1 MLHPLP
7 NTKIPDTAN
16 TQSVATEA
24 FILTRQWRDTA
35 NGIELSLWAST
46 EDGPVHIKV
55 SGQKSLFFIE
65 QDQHIQSRVI
75 YQRKGVELTS
85 LEGSVVDA
93 LYFNSQRDQQ
103 SCAAQ
108 LKGEHIRIY
117 ESDIRPVERYLM
129 ERFITSSCL
138 LSGPAQQRHAYL
150 EYTNPKLKTTDYH
163 PQLSSM
169 SFDIETDDM
178 DGGIYSIAAI
188 YRDRTGQQ
196 HAQIF
201 YLPDPAAPPLTNH
214 THKVLSYPDERAL
227 LKDFFRWIH
236 HYDPDLLLGWNV
248 VNFDLSYLQERCKRL
263 QIKFDMGRGTEN
275 CSILQPQSSQQVA
288 IPRIP
293 GRVVLDGI
301 DTLRSATWS
310 FESFSLDYVAR
321 ELLGK
326 GKLIA
331 DTVDKVAEIQRMY
344 KHDPD
349 ALLRYNLEDA
359 QLVFEIFDHADLF
372 GFAIERARLTGL
384 TMDRVG
390 GSVAA
395 FDYLYLPRLHRQGY
409 VARDIGDSNDIVSSP
424 GGYVLDSQPG
434 LYDNVLV
441 LDFKSLYPSIIRT
454 FRIDPLG
461 LAQPGE
467 DPIPGFSGGEFSRN
481 RSILPQIITQLWTAR
496 DEAKQRKN
504 APLSQAIKIIM
515 NSFYGVLGTPGCR
528 FFSPKLAS
536 SITRRGHEIIHRS
549 KELIEESGYQV
560 IYGDTDSVFVLL
572 GDSYNDKQSKQ
583 IGDTLAKKLNLWWSE
598 YIEQEF
604 HIPSYL
610 EIEFETHY
618 SRFIMPTIRGSEKGS
633 KKRYAG
639 LIHSGDDNKLV
650 FKGLETVR
658 TDWTPL
664 ARRFQRELYRRIF
677 LQLPYQAYI
686 LEIAE
691 QLMRGEL
698 DDELVYRKRLKR
710 KLNDYI
716 KNVPPHVQAA
726 KKLSD
731 GLLKNM
737 GWIEYYITLN
747 GPEPQVKTDS
757 SLDYEHY
764 LTKQIQ
770 PIADGILYFLDET
783 FDEIY
788 NKQMRMF

>member
-1 MLHPLP
+1 MSHRTPKPGNSPLHL
-7 NTKIPDTAN
+7 
-16 TQSVATEA
+16 ATGSEA
-24 FILTRQWRDTA
+24 FILTRQWRDSH

-46 EDGPVHIKV
+46 EQGAVRISV
-55 SGQKSLFFIE
+55 SSQKSLFFIE
-65 QDQHIQSRVI
+65 QDQQFETGIG
-75 YQRKGVELTS
+75 YERKPVELLT
-85 LEGSVVDA
+85 LEGNPVDA
-93 LYFNSQRDQQ
+93 LYFHSQRDQQ
-103 SCAAQ
+103 QLASQLKAAQ
-108 LKGEHIRIY
+108 IRVY
-117 ESDIRPVERYLM
+117 ESDIRPVERFLM

-138 LSGPAQQRHAYL
+138 LSGQPQQRQAYI
-150 EYTNPKLKTTDYH
+150 EYSNPKLKTTNYH
-163 PQLSSM
+163 PKLSSV

-178 DGGIYSIAAI
+178 HGPIYSIAAI
-188 YRDRTGQQ
+188 YRDRNKHQQ
-196 HAQIF
+196 QQIF
-201 YLPDPAAPPLTNH
+201 YLPAPEAPA
-214 THKVLSYPDERAL
+214 LSDETL
-227 LKDFFRWIH
+227 SVISYTSEKSMLQGFFNWIRE
-236 HYDPDLLLGWNV
+236 YDPDLILGWNV
-248 VNFDLSYLQERCKRL
+248 VNFDLNYLQQRCRQL
-263 QIKFDMGRGTEN
+263 QIKFDLGRGTEN

-301 DTLRSATWS
+301 DTLKSATWS

-326 GKLIA
+326 GKLI
-331 DTVDKVAEIQRMY
+331 DHTQDKVAEIQRMY
-344 KHDPD
+344 RQDPD

-359 QLVFEIFDHADLF
+359 QLVFDIFDHAGLF
-372 GFAIERARLTGL
+372 EFAIERARLTGL

-395 FDYLYLPRLHRQGY
+395 FDYLYLPRLHRHGY
-409 VARDIGDSNDIVSSP
+409 VARDIGDSNDVVSSP
-424 GGYVLDSQPG
+424 GGYVLDSEPG
-434 LYDNVLV
+434 LYNNVLV

-467 DPIPGFSGGEFSRN
+467 DPIPGFSGGEFSRTE
-481 RSILPQIITQLWTAR
+481 SILPEIITQLWSAR
-496 DEAKQRKN
+496 DEAKQRKDT
-504 APLSQAIKIIM
+504 PLSQAIKIIM

-549 KELIEESGYQV
+549 KEQIEFAGFKV
-560 IYGDTDSVFVLL
+560 IYGDTDSLFVLL
-572 GDSYNDKQSKQ
+572 GDDYDEQESKQ
-583 IGDTLAKKLNLWWSE
+583 IGQHLAKQLNHWWSE
-598 YIEQEF
+598 HIEKEF

-618 SRFIMPTIRGSEKGS
+618 SRFVMPTIRGSEKGS

-639 LIHSGDDNKLV
+639 LIQDGDDTRMV

-664 ARRFQRELYRRIF
+664 ARRFQRELYRRVF
-677 LQLPYQAYI
+677 MQLPYREYI
-686 LEIAE
+686 RETAE

-698 DDELVYRKRLKR
+698 DGELIYRKRLKR
-710 KLNDYI
+710 RLDDYI

-726 KKLSD
+726 RKLSTSQ
-731 GLLKNM
+731 LKNL
-737 GWIEYYITLN
+737 GWIEYYISIN
-747 GPEPQVKTDS
+747 GPEPDLCLES
-757 SLDYEHY
+757 PLDYEHY
-764 LTKQIQ
+764 LSKQIK
-770 PIADGILYFLDET
+770 PIADGILYFLDEN

>member
-1 MLHPLP
+1 MSHKPPRSNDSPSSLQ
-7 NTKIPDTAN
+7 T
-16 TQSVATEA
+16 STEA
-24 FILTRQWRDTA
+24 FILTRQWRDTRS
-35 NGIELSLWAST
+35 GIELSLWAT
-46 EDGPVHIKV
+46 TNDGPIHIQV

-65 QDQHIQSRVI
+65 QDQVLDHNTE
-75 YQRKGVELTS
+75 YERKAVELST
-85 LEGSVVDA
+85 LEGKPVDA
-93 LYFNSQRDQQ
+93 LYFATQRQQQ
-103 SCAAQ
+103 SYAAH
-108 LKGEHIRIY
+108 LKSANIRVY
-117 ESDIRPVERYLM
+117 ESDIRPVERFLM

-138 LSGPAQQRHAYL
+138 LSGTPHQRQGHV
-150 EYTNPKLKTTDYH
+150 EYRNPKLKTIEYH
-163 PQLSSM
+163 PQLTAV

-178 DGGIYSIAAI
+178 HGPIYSIAAI
-188 YRDRTGQQ
+188 YRDRDKQ
-196 HAQIF
+196 HHQQIF
-201 YLPDPAAPPLTNH
+201 YRPDPHAPALVDSTLTVIH
-214 THKVLSYPDERAL
+214 YSTEQAL
-227 LKDFFRWIH
+227 LEGFFSWIREV
-236 HYDPDLLLGWNV
+236 DPDLLLGWNV
-248 VNFDLSYLQERCKRL
+248 VNFDLSYLQERCKQLR
-263 QIKFDMGRGTEN
+263 IRFNIGRGQEN
-275 CSILQPQSSQQVA
+275 SSILKPQTSQQVA

-326 GKLIA
+326 GKLI
-331 DTVDKVAEIQRMY
+331 DHTVDKVAEIQRMY
-344 KHDPD
+344 REDPD

-359 QLVFEIFDHADLF
+359 QLVFEIFDHTDLF

-409 VARDIGDSNDIVSSP
+409 VAKDIDDTDDIVSSP

-467 DPIPGFSGGEFSRN
+467 DPVPGFSGGEFSRS
-481 RSILPQIITQLWTAR
+481 RSILPDIITQLWAAR
-496 DEAKQRKN
+496 DVAKKRKD
-504 APLSQAIKIIM
+504 AALSQAIKIIM

-549 KELIEESGYQV
+549 KELIESYGYKV

-572 GDSYNDKQSKQ
+572 GDTYNEQQSKQ
-583 IGDTLAKKLNLWWSE
+583 VGIKLAKDLNSWWSGH
-598 YIEQEF
+598 IENEF
-604 HIPSYL
+604 NIPSHL

-618 SRFIMPTIRGSEKGS
+618 KRFIMPTIRGSEKGS

-639 LIHSGDDNKLV
+639 LINNKGENQLI

-664 ARRFQRELYRRIF
+664 ARRFQRELYRRVF
-677 LQLPYQAYI
+677 LKLPYTDYI
-686 LEIAE
+686 RETAE

-698 DDELVYRKRLKR
+698 DIELVYRKRLKR
-710 KLNDYI
+710 KLEDYI

-726 KKLSD
+726 RKLSED
-731 GLLKNM
+731 KTKNI
-737 GWIEYYITLN
+737 GWIEYFISIN
-747 GPEPQVKTDS
+747 GPEPLLNRQS
-757 SLDYEHY
+757 PLDYEHY
-764 LTKQIQ
+764 LTKQIK
-770 PIADGILYFLDET
+770 PIVDGILYFMDED
-783 FDEIY
+783 FDGIY
-788 NKQMRMF
+788 NKQIRMF